1 MKAYLASR
9 SRVIGVV
16 LVLALLTVCLG
27 TSSASTVPTELE
39 AEVSRFMKNVVS
51 GHVNCYLDLV
61 DQFTNPFFY
70 EQEEMGI
77 LIFEMRVDQVI
88 QEIIIPMLPDPVSSE
103 FYQETMEC
111 LRQQVDHL
119 VALFEAKNENLDD
132 LEVKAAIRELAV
144 EISQFEL
151 FVWYKIGIALLDG
164 SSELEPIDAE
174 AQITE
179 WLSQSAYLDNAF
191 QFHHET
197 VIIFMNAD
205 MTWNDVV
212 LQEKDGQWTAELSF
226 FDPADESSGTC
237 ILTFTK
243 QGETWK
249 IARARTIYSF

>member
-111 LRQQVDHL
+111 LFL
-119 VALFEAKNENLDD
+119 AIKN
-132 LEVKAAIRELAV
+132 
-144 EISQFEL
+144 S
-151 FVWYKIGIALLDG
+151 
-164 SSELEPIDAE
+164 
-174 AQITE
+174 
-179 WLSQSAYLDNAF
+179 
-191 QFHHET
+191 
-197 VIIFMNAD
+197 
-205 MTWNDVV
+205 
-212 LQEKDGQWTAELSF
+212 
-226 FDPADESSGTC
+226 
-237 ILTFTK
+237 
-243 QGETWK
+243 
-249 IARARTIYSF
+249 RAWQCRRT